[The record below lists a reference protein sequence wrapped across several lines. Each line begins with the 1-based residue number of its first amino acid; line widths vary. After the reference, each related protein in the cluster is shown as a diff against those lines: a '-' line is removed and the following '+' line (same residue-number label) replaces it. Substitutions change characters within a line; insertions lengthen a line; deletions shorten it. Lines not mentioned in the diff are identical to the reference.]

1 MTRLEE
7 RIENFNKAYDLFCI
21 VVESYKQNVCNDINK
36 LALTQS
42 FEIVFELG

>member
-1 MTRLEE
+1 MSRLSE
-7 RIENFNKAYDLFCI
+7 RIENFDRAFLLFKQVKDAYQSDMSNEI
-21 VVESYKQNVCNDINK
+21 YK